1 MGIARRVFLLT
12 LASIAAARIPPWS
25 ASVSDVVYAE
35 TNRTAANFILLFNQA
50 GSGSPTF
57 LASTPVGGI
66 GVFDATFGLGAF
78 DSDQNLTVK
87 PARTLLFAVNSGSNS
102 TAVFRIHPD
111 GSLEAIAGSPFAS
124 GGGEPVRVGTIL
136 CFAD

>member
-1 MGIARRVFLLT
+1 M
-12 LASIAAARIPPWS
+12 
-25 ASVSDVVYAE
+25 YAE

-78 DSDQNLTVK
+78 DSDQNRTVK